1 MGWRLDF
8 GLLVLFYVLG
18 NRYRMC
24 PATAPILLDL
34 RVNGE
39 VRQVTV
45 VRRARRESS

>member
-1 MGWRLDF
+1 MGWGLDF
-8 GLLVLFYVLG
+8 GLLVLFCVLG

-24 PATAPILLDL
+24 PATTPILLDL
-34 RVNGE
+34 RVSGE